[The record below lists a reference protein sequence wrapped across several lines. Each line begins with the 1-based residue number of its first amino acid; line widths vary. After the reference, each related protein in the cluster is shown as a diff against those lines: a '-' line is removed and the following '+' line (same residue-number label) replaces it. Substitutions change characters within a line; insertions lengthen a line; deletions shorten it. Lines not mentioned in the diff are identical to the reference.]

1 MLGWFKDCHKLC
13 KGWFLQLVVAISMS
27 QHPDKIFWCW
37 PELLTETKSQFHTG
51 TVAKCTSNP
60 PFLTPVWPWKET
72 ETCISWGR
80 VVQYTQSG
88 YMGLS
93 RQMCTDAVYETMV
106 IGPWIFFLGLQINTK
121 LQDYCDLANCS
132 CHQIWFNIFL
142 CLLPANKLG
151 NLLSKC

>member
-1 MLGWFKDCHKLC
+1 MLSWFKDCHKLC

-27 QHPDKIFWCW
+27 QRPDKIFWCW

-93 RQMCTDAVYETMV
+93 RQMCTDAVYEAMV
-106 IGPWIFFLGLQINTK
+106 IGPWT
-121 LQDYCDLANCS
+121 C
-132 CHQIWFNIFL
+132 IFL
-142 CLLPANKLG
+142 DMYFLLGTPDKHKIAG
-151 NLLSKC
+151 LLWPWQLLMSPDLV